1 MLLFVSLIKLVAEIA
16 LYALLGQALLGWLIR
31 GGAVQQQRNGVYRVL
46 QSVAKPW
53 VVMARALLPRS
64 ASTPAVHACA
74 CAGGVLLWLAAATA
88 KVSLCMPL
96 LGKGV
101 AACA

>member
-16 LYALLGQALLGWLIR
+16 LGALLGQALLGWLIR
-31 GGAVQQQRNGVYRVL
+31 GGAAQQQRNGVYRVL

-53 VVMARALLPRS
+53 VVMARAVLPRS
-64 ASTPAVHACA
+64 ASAAAVHGSACA
-74 CAGGVLLWLAAATA
+74 AGLLLWLAAAVA
-88 KVSLCMPL
+88 KVSLCVPL
-96 LGKGV
+96 LGTGV

>member
-16 LYALLGQALLGWLIR
+16 LAALLGQALLGWLIR